1 MPSRFDQ
8 DHGGQGMTARD
19 ELAAA
24 IALGVD
30 GMDEW
35 AFVEAP
41 RDYRAEMFDGADAVI
56 AAGWR
61 KKPSRDAIRRAV
73 LEATSGDYTDTSWAA
88 VRTKSL
94 PSVDRAADAIL
105 ALMDG
110 DSE

>member
-1 MPSRFDQ
+1 
-8 DHGGQGMTARD
+8 MTARD

-61 KKPSRDAIRRAV
+61 KVPSREDIEAH
-73 LEATSGDYTDTSWAA
+73 LEAEEFHWSQPWKGD
-88 VRTKSL
+88 VL
-94 PSVDRAADAIL
+94 DAIL

-110 DSE
+110 DNE